1 MKVYI
6 SGPMSGIPESNFP
19 AFHAAA
25 ASLRSLGI
33 DVVNPAEINP
43 GQPPADGAGKEA
55 FDAFYNA
62 CLRADIREMMG
73 CDAVALLPGWQHSK
87 GANLE
92 LHVAHRVGMRIY
104 ALHELLLDQFEATG
118 RAA

>member
-25 ASLRSLGI
+25 ASLRRLGF

-43 GQPPADGAGKEA
+43 GQPPADDAGKEA

-73 CDAVALLPGWQHSK
+73 CDAIALMPGWTQSK

-92 LHVAHRVGMRIY
+92 LHIAHRVGMRIY